1 MVKLPTTAFGT
12 LLTFDLHGA
21 GKAEN
26 AFQGWAGG
34 FSGVARTRAEVGKAG
49 LPFFEGGIMQ
59 IHVNNP
65 RNNAR
70 ALELATGRTRMDFQ
84 AGKLCIL
91 VLILFLYIFVLLAH
105 VGKGGN
111 GWIEQ
116 GAFG

>member
-1 MVKLPTTAFGT
+1 MVKLPTTAFGI

-21 GKAEN
+21 GNAEN
-26 AFQGWAGG
+26 AFWGWAGG
-34 FSGVARTRAEVGKAG
+34 FLDAARTRAEVGKAG
-49 LPFFEGGIMQ
+49 LPFFWGGIMQ

-65 RNNAR
+65 RNSVW
-70 ALELATGRTRMDFQ
+70 ALELATGRARIHFL
-84 AGKLCIL
+84 AGILCIL

-105 VGKGGN
+105 VGEGGN